1 MRRFIKYMV
10 CDRCKELVINALK
23 KTSIDYVKVNL
34 GELIIEDAITRE
46 QFEQLRELLKKSG
59 LELLDNQQNKH
70 VEILLNTIE
79 DLVNFPEKKLK
90 KSNEDFLSAKFNK
103 NYASLNTMFSEIEC
117 VSIEKYIDELKV
129 TRIKEMLTYND
140 LNINEIAKIM
150 HFRNVAHLSKHFKSL
165 TGLTPA
171 YFKQLRSI
179 IPYFPCCN

>member
-1 MRRFIKYMV
+1 MV

-117 VSIEKYIDELKV
+117 VSIEK
-129 TRIKEMLTYND
+129 
-140 LNINEIAKIM
+140 
-150 HFRNVAHLSKHFKSL
+150 
-165 TGLTPA
+165 
-171 YFKQLRSI
+171 
-179 IPYFPCCN
+179 

>member
-1 MRRFIKYMV
+1 
-10 CDRCKELVINALK
+10 
-23 KTSIDYVKVNL
+23 
-34 GELIIEDAITRE
+34 
-46 QFEQLRELLKKSG
+46 
-59 LELLDNQQNKH
+59 
-70 VEILLNTIE
+70 
-79 DLVNFPEKKLK
+79 
-90 KSNEDFLSAKFNK
+90 
-103 NYASLNTMFSEIEC
+103 MFSEIEC

-129 TRIKEMLTYND
+129 TRIKEMLTYNE